1 MQIVFVLEGGM
12 GRVSMS
18 MSMRVYKE
26 IVFVYTNIS
35 NENDTARGGEI
46 ASFLECSCAVIGQT

>member
-1 MQIVFVLEGGM
+1 M
-12 GRVSMS
+12 GRVS

-46 ASFLECSCAVIGQT
+46 ASLLDCSCVAIGQLDAQALE